1 SARAAARPR
10 YAREG
15 WREARDGEAPR
26 TDPET
31 ETQCALCRL
40 ELFGA
45 LRRGRGGAC
54 AGRRARPCSR
64 ARAGWRARAGRRAR
78 AKGDPGVSGAL
89 LEEPGDGDRTGLADL
104 VPRAA
109 LGAARLGGR

>member
-1 SARAAARPR
+1 
-10 YAREG
+10 AREG

-31 ETQCALCRL
+31 ETQCALRRL
-40 ELFGA
+40 ELLGA

-54 AGRRARPCSR
+54 AGRRARADSR
-64 ARAGWRARAGRRAR
+64 ARAAGDAR
-78 AKGDPGVSGAL
+78 VSRAL
-89 LEEPGDGDRTGLADL
+89 LGEPGDGDRAGLTDL

-109 LGAARLGGR
+109 LRAARLGGRARGHH